1 MYKVVAV
8 FTKLDAEDPFF
19 CDTEEYKDN
28 SLVQDLHKAAD
39 ATGKYHGME
48 LISEDLHKKEM
59 AMLFDS
65 KQDFEMWAYS
75 NMELLE
81 ERKEMI
87 NTWCEITGHGYDFYF
102 LEA

>member
-1 MYKVVAV
+1 MYKVIAIH
-8 FTKLDAEDPFF
+8 TKLDAEDPFF
-19 CDTEEYKDN
+19 CDTEEYLENDIV
-28 SLVQDLHKAAD
+28 LELHKKAAE
-39 ATGKYHGME
+39 TGKYHGIE
-48 LISEDLHKKEM
+48 EISADSYKKEL

-102 LEA
+102 VEA